1 MFSISPNVAA
11 YKNNEF
17 VLVTGNLTFIFW
29 KIVIDLVQED
39 DLEVKDIAAG
49 ILSGLDPSI
58 KGLWCPWEIYVL
70 YIENTQRFKL

>member
-11 YKNNEF
+11 DNDAEF
-17 VLVTGNLTFIFW
+17 VLVAGNLTFIFW

-58 KGLWCPWEIYVL
+58 KGL
-70 YIENTQRFKL
+70 